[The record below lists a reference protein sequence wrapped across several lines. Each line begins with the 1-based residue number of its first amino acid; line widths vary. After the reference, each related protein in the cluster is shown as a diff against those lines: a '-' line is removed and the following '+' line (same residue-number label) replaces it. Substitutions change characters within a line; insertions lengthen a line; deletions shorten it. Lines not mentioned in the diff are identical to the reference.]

1 MNRSAQHPVSTSESS
16 CPTEEPRRLPEIRRS
31 LAAPTPAVWIIAWL
45 VVAQLYEGLRAAG
58 VGPWL
63 PWAAGGLAA
72 TLHLAA
78 LRRWRRQVGA
88 DAQVI
93 VQSLNDILNS
103 REKPR
108 RLADS
113 RMPWLQEVVAIGNDT
128 IAASEQRSARVAL
141 EVAKLVQAFADMQGV
156 LGEVLAGS
164 RTAQNQSGTMTA
176 AASELASGLATVS
189 AATAV
194 VTENVTIATNAIE
207 DLLKSSTELAG
218 EAVSASTVAT
228 EASRLAADGR
238 DKMAELSDAA
248 TEIGPVVA
256 AIEDIAAQTNLLAL
270 NATIEA
276 ARAGEAGK
284 GFSVVA
290 NEVKEL
296 ARQTGEA
303 TLDIRNRIERMQQ
316 SSQVA
321 VDSLDQIRQVV
332 DRLHGSARQIE
343 KSLQQQHEVT
353 GDIRVRLADASSEL
367 QDAADGV
374 TVAAKAGDGLA
385 AGVERA
391 ECFVRE
397 TTQNVILTSA
407 QMQLHAQSSVAIA
420 EMLGA
425 PRQSSVAL

>member
-1 MNRSAQHPVSTSESS
+1 MQ
-16 CPTEEPRRLPEIRRS
+16 RLNEILGSR
-31 LAAPTPAVWIIAWL
+31 
-45 VVAQLYEGLRAAG
+45 QM
-58 VGPWL
+58 
-63 PWAAGGLAA
+63 
-72 TLHLAA
+72 HL
-78 LRRWRRQVGA
+78 
-88 DAQVI
+88 
-93 VQSLNDILNS
+93 
-103 REKPR
+103 
-108 RLADS
+108 RLADCQS
-113 RMPWLQEVVAIGNDT
+113 PWLQDVVTIGNAT
-128 IAASEQRSARVAL
+128 IAAGEQRSQQLAF

-156 LGEVLAGS
+156 LSEVLTGAHAS
-164 RTAQNQSGTMTA
+164 QHQSGSMTV
-176 AASELASGLATVS
+176 AASELASGLTTVS

-194 VTENVTIATNAIE
+194 VTENVTIATHAIE
-207 DLLKSSTELAG
+207 ELLKSSVELTG

-238 DKMAELSDAA
+238 DKMADLADAA
-248 TEIGPVVA
+248 SQIGPVIA

-284 GFSVVA
+284 SFSVVA

-321 VDSLDQIRQVV
+321 VDSLDQIRHVV
-332 DRLHGSARQIE
+332 ERLDGSARQIE
-343 KSLQQQHEVT
+343 KSLQQQQAVT
-353 GDIRVRLADASSEL
+353 GDIRMRLTDTSSEL

-374 TVAAKAGDGLA
+374 TVVARAGDGLA
-385 AGVERA
+385 SGVERA

-407 QMQLHAQSSVAIA
+407 EMRLHAEASVAIV
-420 EMLGA
+420 EMLG
-425 PRQSSVAL
+425 SVKGPVRIMPSRT